1 MDAKKI
7 DLART
12 NEALSALSE
21 ALNNLSTAVTAK
33 KNDIKNSAKQQSA
46 LLKDRENRLE
56 ILSSS
61 SENILN
67 NIDEIIQK
75 LDKVLDDN
83 GSSNDNN

>member
-12 NEALSALSE
+12 NDALSALSE
-21 ALNNLSTAVTAK
+21 ALNNLSTTVAAK
-33 KNDIKNSAKQQSA
+33 KNDLKNDAKQQNA

-56 ILSSS
+56 ILTSS
-61 SENILN
+61 SENILS
-67 NIDEIIQK
+67 NIDEIIKK
-75 LDKVLDDN
+75 LDKVLDNN

>member
-21 ALNNLSTAVTAK
+21 ALTNLSTAAAAK
-33 KNDIKNSAKQQSA
+33 KNDLKNAEKQQSA

-56 ILSSS
+56 ILTSS
-61 SENILN
+61 SENILH
-67 NIDEIIQK
+67 NIDEIIKK

-83 GSSNDNN
+83 GSGNDNN